1 MLIQKQKGEFNQV
14 VRQFLWSKSGKILS
28 TLLMFLE
35 KNEQNQSRNFE
46 LESDKADKSIQFLT
60 YLVKK

>member
-1 MLIQKQKGEFNQV
+1 
-14 VRQFLWSKSGKILS
+14 
-28 TLLMFLE
+28 MFLE

-60 YLVKK
+60 YLVKKWKSWAIGSFNFILVYHVAR